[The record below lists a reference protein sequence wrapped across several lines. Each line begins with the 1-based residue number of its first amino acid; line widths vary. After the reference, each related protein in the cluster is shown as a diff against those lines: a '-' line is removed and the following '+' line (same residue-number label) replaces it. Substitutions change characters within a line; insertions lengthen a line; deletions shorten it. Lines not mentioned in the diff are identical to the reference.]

1 MFATVCALPSCLMRR
16 LLFAAFAA
24 AVGCTP
30 PDVGPSLRSDPS
42 AYHRALAEGDAAQA
56 LSVLDA
62 HAEAGD
68 LDALRT
74 LADAHQRGSLRVPYD
89 SATQSGTLLPFRT
102 TRWQA
107 GRALR
112 RYERVLRDSARAGSH
127 EALFQI
133 ADATFGIGNARVDTD
148 ADSARAVY
156 QILASRGADP
166 LRLAF
171 LADRLGDEAAHLAHL
186 DAAAEAGDLNACV
199 FAYWRRRDR
208 DARFSAAGVAEQIDA
223 LEACRAH
230 ATEAHRDAEMF
241 STGERVVR
249 DLVEQ
254 ASRDN
259 AEAKAVLDSLRAH
272 GVFERH
278 PHLTP
283 LVEVAARG

>member
-1 MFATVCALPSCLMRR
+1 MRR
-16 LLFAAFAA
+16 LLFAALAA
-24 AVGCTP
+24 VVGCTP

-42 AYHRALAEGDAAQA
+42 AYHRALTDGDAARA

-62 HAEAGD
+62 HAAAGD

-74 LADAHQRGSLRVPYD
+74 LADAHQRGSLHVPYD
-89 SATQSGTLLPFRT
+89 SEAGGATLLPIRT

-112 RYERVLRDSARAGSH
+112 RYERALRDSVRAGSH
-127 EALFQI
+127 EALFQV
-133 ADATFGIGNARVDTD
+133 AEATFGIGSARVDTD

-156 QILASRGADP
+156 RLLASRGADP

-171 LADRLGDEAAHLAHL
+171 LADQLGDGAAHLAHL
-186 DAAAEAGDLNACV
+186 DAAAEAGDPNACAL
-199 FAYWRRRDR
+199 AYWRRRDR
-208 DARFSAAGVAEQIDA
+208 DGQFSAAGVAEQVDA
-223 LEACRAH
+223 LEACRAR
-230 ATEAHRDAEMF
+230 TSQAHRDAEML
-241 STGERVVR
+241 STGERVVK

-259 AEAKAVLDSLRAH
+259 AEAKAVLDSLRAD

-278 PHLTP
+278 PHLAP
-283 LVEVAARG
+283 LVEVASRG